1 MHRRERV
8 GLKQQNTFSP
18 LGTDIN
24 KQGRKRNLYK
34 VTEPLPK
41 RRATQLNREYMWN
54 GLAVLG
60 SYNFRE
66 FDIMASLTFFGA
78 LNALSTNVLTM
89 KLRVD
94 NNNHNLSVTN
104 ND

>member
-1 MHRRERV
+1 
-8 GLKQQNTFSP
+8 
-18 LGTDIN
+18 
-24 KQGRKRNLYK
+24 
-34 VTEPLPK
+34 
-41 RRATQLNREYMWN
+41 MWN
-54 GLAVLG
+54 GLAVLR

-78 LNALSTNVLTM
+78 LDALSTNVLTM

-104 ND
+104 NDYIPFLQSAQFFFINIPYDFDQYHNIFTNNTMKSV

>member
-1 MHRRERV
+1 
-8 GLKQQNTFSP
+8 
-18 LGTDIN
+18 
-24 KQGRKRNLYK
+24 
-34 VTEPLPK
+34 
-41 RRATQLNREYMWN
+41 MWN
-54 GLAVLG
+54 GLAVLR

-78 LNALSTNVLTM
+78 LNSLSTNVL

-94 NNNHNLSVTN
+94 NNNHNLPVTN

>member
-1 MHRRERV
+1 MHKRERV
-8 GLKQQNTFSP
+8 GLTQQNTFSP
-18 LGTDIN
+18 LGTYIN
-24 KQGRKRNLYK
+24 KHGRKRSVYK
-34 VTEPLPK
+34 VTEPLRK

-54 GLAVLG
+54 GLAVLR

-78 LNALSTNVLTM
+78 LNALSTNVL

-94 NNNHNLSVTN
+94 NNNHNLLVTN

>member
-1 MHRRERV
+1 MLR
-8 GLKQQNTFSP
+8 
-18 LGTDIN
+18 
-24 KQGRKRNLYK
+24 
-34 VTEPLPK
+34 
-41 RRATQLNREYMWN
+41 
-54 GLAVLG
+54 

-94 NNNHNLSVTN
+94 NNNHNFSLTN

>member
-1 MHRRERV
+1 
-8 GLKQQNTFSP
+8 
-18 LGTDIN
+18 
-24 KQGRKRNLYK
+24 
-34 VTEPLPK
+34 
-41 RRATQLNREYMWN
+41 MWN
-54 GLAVLG
+54 GLAVLR

-104 ND
+104 NDYIPFLQSAQFFFINIPYDFDQYHNIFTNNRMKSICALTLRNQINQG

>member
-1 MHRRERV
+1 MHKRERV
-8 GLKQQNTFSP
+8 GLKPQNTFSP

-24 KQGRKRNLYK
+24 KQGRERSLYK
-34 VTEPLPK
+34 VTEPLRE

-54 GLAVLG
+54 GLAVR

-78 LNALSTNVLTM
+78 LNALSTNVL
-89 KLRVD
+89 KLRV
-94 NNNHNLSVTN
+94 
-104 ND
+104 

>member
-1 MHRRERV
+1 MHKRERV

-24 KQGRKRNLYK
+24 KQGRKRSLYE
-34 VTEPLPK
+34 VTEPLRI
-41 RRATQLNREYMWN
+41 RRATQLSHRRKYMWN
-54 GLAVLG
+54 GLAVLR

-78 LNALSTNVLTM
+78 LNALSTNVL

-94 NNNHNLSVTN
+94 NNNHNLPVTN